1 MDTLEEGTSCPRAE
15 ECEQVIDAA
24 NVRLRPDHCRGQ
36 QGLDLRAPE
45 QPAVNLRVMERADAH
60 TVPTQDQGPAGAVP
74 ERDGKLSPR
83 PDEHRFSQVLVKV
96 DPRLGVAVGRQ
107 PMSPR
112 QEILPQFG
120 ILEQLAVE
128 GNPDRSILVGEW
140 LTAPCQ
146 IDDRQAPGSQGH
158 PWLDVDL
165 LVIRAPMSD
174 RCRHGQK
181 SSRGEFPAASQV
193 HSACNT
199 AHEVT
204 SSNRPGRRE
213 TAYRRSAPAPPL
225 EEQANNVRSTRPPQ
239 VSAGGSFTKNR
250 AWLPGRNRDAAV
262 TEHGHS
268 VARISARAP
277 DREGLDGMSSRRR
290 AACR

>member
-1 MDTLEEGTSCPRAE
+1 MDTLEEGTSRPRAE

-24 NVRLRPDHCRGQ
+24 HVRLRSDHCRGQ
-36 QGLDLRAPE
+36 EGFDLRAPE
-45 QPAVNLRVMERADAH
+45 QPAVNLGVMERADAH

-96 DPRLGVAVGRQ
+96 DPRLGVAAGRQ
-107 PMSPR
+107 PMPPR

-128 GNPDRSILVGEW
+128 GNPDRSILIGER

-146 IDDRQAPGSQGH
+146 IDDRQAPGPQGNS
-158 PWLDVDL
+158 WLDVDL

-174 RCRHGQK
+174 RRRHGQE

-193 HSACNT
+193 HSTCNT
-199 AHEVT
+199 AHDVT
-204 SSNRPGRRE
+204 SSNLPGRRE

-225 EEQANNVRSTRPPQ
+225 VEQANGSRSIRSPRSAEEL
-239 VSAGGSFTKNR
+239 VSRKNR
-250 AWLPGRNRDAAV
+250 AGLPQRNRDAAV

-268 VARISARAP
+268 VARISVRAT
-277 DREGLDGMSSRRR
+277 DKEGLDGMSSRRR